1 MTDKRTLRIAALAA
15 RSRYVATLSPP
26 ERAALERALADRLR
40 PHLAGI
46 VASYAAFR
54 DEIDP
59 NAFMPAETVLWPR
72 VVAAGLPLD
81 FHACAAEALV
91 PGKGQ
96 LREPLPSMPQQ
107 DPDTVL
113 VPLLTVDRDGYS
125 LGYGGGYYDRTLAAL
140 RQRRAVFAI
149 GCAWDMQ
156 LVERVMREP
165 WDERLDAIATPT
177 RWLRP

>member
-1 MTDKRTLRIAALAA
+1 MSDKPALRRAALADRA
-15 RSRYVATLSPP
+15 RYVAELTPHG
-26 ERAALERALADRLR
+26 RATLERALADRLQ
-40 PHLAGI
+40 PHLTGA
-46 VASYAAFR
+46 VASYAAFG

-59 NAFMPAETVLWPR
+59 NAGLAAGTLLWPR
-72 VVAAGLPLD
+72 VVAPGLPLD
-81 FHACAAEALV
+81 FHACAADALV
-91 PGKGQ
+91 PGKGR
-96 LREPLPSMPQQ
+96 LREPLPSMPRP

-113 VPLLTVDRDGYS
+113 VPLLAVDVDGFR

-149 GCAWDMQ
+149 GCAWDIQ
-156 LVERVMREP
+156 VIERVVREP